1 MKGKRQQGSMIQ
13 ANNIPFLETESLLSF
28 HVQVITVCT
37 IEAGTQADVKINPS
51 FTLLL

>member
-13 ANNIPFLETESLLSF
+13 ANNIPLPETESSLSF

-37 IEAGTQADVKINPS
+37 V
-51 FTLLL
+51 